1 MNTENSNYLNY
12 GQDDTNCSLGPEILV
27 NTNLK
32 LSAGCDCGNLQ
43 CKKYS
48 KSNNIQSTLYKDIE
62 GFCGYGPEI
71 SLEDK
76 IKLARGC
83 DCGNIDCG
91 KYTTNN
97 LLQNTLY
104 KDIEGFCGYGPETT
118 LKNNKKL
125 ERGCDCGNIDC
136 GDYVTNNSLQNTLYQ
151 DIEFRDLKSK
161 SVEKFESCG
170 NPPQLV
176 LGNNEVLSKGC
187 PCGDLYC
194 GCPGS
199 SCGCPIKCS
208 CVMCKSKPTEKIE
221 PFGCGCGKGMQSSR
235 YQANPRCGCCNPN
248 CNCPGGCDCTQGCN
262 CPYCQGARSTEGFRG
277 GGGGGRG
284 GFGGHFGSELGGSF
298 EGRGNFEGR
307 SFEKYKFDNLN
318 NLNNWNSASSD
329 NADWDYSET
338 DYPYLEN
345 QILDADKQKI
355 ANGKK
360 IEGFRGGGGGGG
372 RGAGGFGGRGG
383 FGGYGGYG
391 GANRVGAYGGFG
403 NSRFA
408 SNLGA
413 KPDLSTYEYSV
424 DGPGVD
430 GGYVGF
436 APSDIPFFSPDY
448 YMPYGYSNVVIDTN
462 KQYEKDQEDAGI
474 EGFRSGGGGGGK
486 SGGGRSSGSSG
497 GSRGRSSG
505 SFGGSRGRT
514 SGSPSSRSGSSWSGS
529 KSRSGSPSS
538 KSGSSWSGS
547 SSDSKSRS
555 GSPKKDKNVYIYNK
569 NKYVNKDYPNDKPF
583 NEPYP
588 NRGEYY
594 NGRYWPNGRSGWNN
608 YYGGGGGGYYGG
620 WNDGPYWPYYA
631 NPLLFPA
638 VIGSNEVYPDDVPT
652 TINNITIVPEPKDS
666 TQSKDEENKNK
677 GTSEEFND
685 IQNKILAQTELLK
698 QIIQDDSNSQKPTK
712 PTQQPNSVTQEII
725 KKINQNSKPVDSESF
740 FDKYGVYIV
749 IIIILVLFV
758 VMKQKNA
765 Y

>member
-12 GQDDTNCSLGPEILV
+12 GQDDTNCSLGPEIPV

-62 GFCGYGPEI
+62 GFCGYGPETT
-71 SLEDK
+71 LENNN
-76 IKLARGC
+76 KLARGC

-91 KYTTNN
+91 
-97 LLQNTLY
+97 
-104 KDIEGFCGYGPETT
+104 
-118 LKNNKKL
+118 
-125 ERGCDCGNIDC
+125 
-136 GDYVTNNSLQNTLYQ
+136 DYDTNNSLQNTLYQ
-151 DIEFRDLKSK
+151 DIEFRDLKPK
-161 SVEKFESCG
+161 SVETFESCG
-170 NPPQLV
+170 NPPPLV

-208 CVMCKSKPTEKIE
+208 CIMCKSKPAEKIE

-235 YQANPRCGCCNPN
+235 YQANLTNP
-248 CNCPGGCDCTQGCN
+248 
-262 CPYCQGARSTEGFRG
+262 
-277 GGGGGRG
+277 
-284 GFGGHFGSELGGSF
+284 
-298 EGRGNFEGR
+298 
-307 SFEKYKFDNLN
+307 
-318 NLNNWNSASSD
+318 
-329 NADWDYSET
+329 ADS
-338 DYPYLEN
+338 
-345 QILDADKQKI
+345 
-355 ANGKK
+355 

-372 RGAGGFGGRGG
+372 RGGGGFGGRGGGG

-391 GANRVGAYGGFG
+391 GANRVGAYGGFE

-436 APSDIPFFSPDY
+436 APSDIPFLSPDY

-505 SFGGSRGRT
+505 SFGGSSR

-538 KSGSSWSGS
+538 RTGSSWFGS
-547 SSDSKSRS
+547 SSGSKSRS

-594 NGRYWPNGRSGWNN
+594 NGRYWPNGKSGWNN
-608 YYGGGGGGYYGG
+608 YYGGGGYYGG

-712 PTQQPNSVTQEII
+712 QTQQPNSVTQEII
-725 KKINQNSKPVDSESF
+725 KKINQNSKSVDSESF